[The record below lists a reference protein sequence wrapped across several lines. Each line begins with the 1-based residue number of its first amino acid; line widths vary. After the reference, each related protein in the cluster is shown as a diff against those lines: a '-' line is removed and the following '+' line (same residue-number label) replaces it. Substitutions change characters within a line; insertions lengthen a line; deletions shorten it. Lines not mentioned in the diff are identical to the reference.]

1 VDGWYPAET
10 MVKIRKVMRAKLMA
24 LRQGRIPSDEELLP
38 ILEDPN
44 LDVASAQEEVE
55 PSVPPEE
62 EDEEEEGDDEQV
74 EGEIVAEETEV
85 DKEVNEMMDNVI
97 QQSKEHQSE
106 SIFHFI

>member
-1 VDGWYPAET
+1 
-10 MVKIRKVMRAKLMA
+10 MA

-44 LDVASAQEEVE
+44 LDVISAQEEAE
-55 PSVPPEE
+55 PSVAPE

-74 EGEIVAEETEV
+74 EGENVAEEREL
-85 DKEVNEMMDNVI
+85 DKQVNEMMENVM

-106 SIFHFI
+106 SIPNILLIISH